1 MRSKDTLTNK
11 GKQYLQAIQECQARY
26 EAMPTSEQTTVK
38 VRLLRSLEKLATELD
53 GKYRLERLRWSDRY
67 PETR

>member
-26 EAMPTSEQTTVK
+26 EAMPTCEQTTVK
-38 VRLLRSLEKLATELD
+38 VCLLRSLEKLATELD
-53 GKYRLERLRWSDRY
+53 GRYRLERLLWSDRY